1 MVNQYNNVNKNAE
14 QQKIVEQ
21 AIKELYP
28 TEKVPHR
35 ESAAPPKEVTITLPK
50 QVRGY
55 NI

>member
-1 MVNQYNNVNKNAE
+1 MVNQYNNQKNDP
-14 QQKIVEQ
+14 QHQKIVEQ

-35 ESAAPPKEVTITLPK
+35 ESAAPPKEITIEKPK